1 LDENKPDATAYFL
14 EYLTVKGVLDKE
26 YAVSRQT
33 KRSHIYRLRRRTFEV
48 LKGIK
53 TFHPEKPWSILDIG
67 TADGL
72 MLHNLKNTFP
82 NATCVGIEYARD
94 LMAYRKTKTIHL
106 IQGDALALPIKDNAF
121 DVVIATAII
130 EHVPEP
136 IQLVREAFR
145 VLRKD
150 GIFIVTT
157 PHPFWEGIATN
168 IGHLKG
174 EEHHELITLKRLIPL
189 FNTSGF
195 DVVNAEQFMISPIGM
210 PFELEIEK
218 VLKLCGL
225 SLLLLNQK
233 IIGKKEK

>member
-1 LDENKPDATAYFL
+1 MAIHLTLRFIFEYFL
-14 EYLTVKGVLDKE
+14 VKGVLNRD
-26 YAVSRQT
+26 YAVARQT

-53 TFHPEKPWSILDIG
+53 TFHPEKPGSILDIG

-72 MLHNLKNTFP
+72 MLHNMKNTFP

-94 LMAYRKTKTIHL
+94 LMAYSKTNSIHL
-106 IQGDALALPIKDNAF
+106 IQGDALVLPIKDNAF

-136 IQLVREAFR
+136 IQLVHEAFR

-157 PHPFWEGIATN
+157 PHPFWEGIATR
-168 IGHLKG
+168 IGHLKE
-174 EEHHELITLKRLIPL
+174 EEHHELITLKKLIPL
-189 FNTSGF
+189 FNTAGF

-233 IIGKKEK
+233 IIGKKGK